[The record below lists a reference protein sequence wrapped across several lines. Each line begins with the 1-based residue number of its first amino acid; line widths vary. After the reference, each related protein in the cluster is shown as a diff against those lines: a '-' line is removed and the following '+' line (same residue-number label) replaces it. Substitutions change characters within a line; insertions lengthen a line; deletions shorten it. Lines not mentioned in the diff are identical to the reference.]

1 MATGGQ
7 AHRPRWVLP
16 AVALGAALLLT
27 AGSAWAA
34 PGGGTGGYKGGG
46 GSSGTKSG
54 GSYSG
59 GSRTT
64 SGGSYSGGSR
74 TTSGGSY
81 SGGSRTTSGG
91 SYSGGSSGTTRTTSG
106 GYTGGGYSG
115 GSTNTTSYDYY
126 GTPSSSTRTGN
137 SGFPIGGVIFGLFLL
152 VVVGWLGIYFYNQQK
167 ARAAFDSGDGD
178 WSDAGVVPRAAGP
191 RRSVRLRRAEQVEKA
206 AVEASMEDA
215 AFEPE
220 AVKAAAVALHKA
232 IVEAWTARD
241 RDALAKLVGPDLM
254 VEWNRRLDDFDRK
267 GWHNITERLGDPTV
281 EYLGLVNREGAQDDR
296 VTIRI
301 EAPIRDYTLDAN
313 GERLLRTDDTDETT
327 TLPEYWTV
335 GRHGDGSWFLV
346 SIEQDAEGS
355 HVLQQDIVARPDAD
369 IARLRD
375 EAVAE
380 VAVVGAVPDERVK
393 DITPVS
399 FDGDARTAALDMA
412 NIDGRFDPDVLEAAA
427 RRAIAAWAE
436 AVDGDDV
443 SLSLVASQEAIDE
456 LLYGGDASRRTRL
469 VVRGP
474 VLKSLRIARIDTHGT
489 PPTMTVEAEVT
500 GRRYREDRD
509 TTTVVEGSKD
519 KEQTFTEHW
528 TMALDGNDKTPWRL
542 AGSST
547 ARQTA

>member
-1 MATGGQ
+1 
-7 AHRPRWVLP
+7 V
-16 AVALGAALLLT
+16 
-27 AGSAWAA
+27 
-34 PGGGTGGYKGGG
+34 
-46 GSSGTKSG
+46 
-54 GSYSG
+54 
-59 GSRTT
+59 
-64 SGGSYSGGSR
+64 
-74 TTSGGSY
+74 
-81 SGGSRTTSGG
+81 
-91 SYSGGSSGTTRTTSG
+91 TR
-106 GYTGGGYSG
+106 
-115 GSTNTTSYDYY
+115 
-126 GTPSSSTRTGN
+126 R
-137 SGFPIGGVIFGLFLL
+137 V
-152 VVVGWLGIYFYNQQK
+152 
-167 ARAAFDSGDGD
+167 
-178 WSDAGVVPRAAGP
+178 AGP
-191 RRSVRLRRAEQVEKA
+191 RLSQRRKRAETVKMA
-206 AVEASMEDA
+206 AEEAAMDDA
-215 AFEPE
+215 AFTPE
-220 AVKAAAVALHKA
+220 SVKTATVALHKS

-241 RDALAKLVGPDLM
+241 RAALAKLVGPDLM
-254 VEWNRRLDDFDRK
+254 VEWSRRLDDFDRK

-281 EYLGLVNREGAQDDR
+281 EYLGLVNRGGAQDDR

-301 EAPIRDYTLDAN
+301 EAPIRDYTLDAS

-327 TLPEYWTV
+327 TLPEYWTLE
-335 GRHGDGSWFLV
+335 RHDDGSWFLG

-355 HVLQQDIVARPDAD
+355 HVLEQDIVARPDAD

-380 VAVVGAVPDERVK
+380 VAVVGNVPDEEVK

-412 NIDGRFDPDVLEAAA
+412 NIDGRFDPDVLEASA
-427 RRAIAAWAE
+427 RRAMAAWAE

-456 LLYGGDASRRTRL
+456 LLYAGDASRRTRL

-474 VLKSLRIARIDTHGT
+474 VLQSLRIARIDTHGT

-519 KEQTFTEHW
+519 QERTFTEHW

-542 AGSST
+542 VGSST